1 MMKYI
6 YLMNLS
12 EVSIFKQAAFLH
24 FHKDTFMC
32 WLGHCLVSE
41 LQAVAGGERPATL
54 STVAGDTRD
63 N

>member
-1 MMKYI
+1 
-6 YLMNLS
+6 MNLS